1 MAIQFR
7 RGTDAQWESN
17 KGNIVSGEPAVTTDT
32 GRFFVGTG
40 TGTYKEFPN
49 VDKVVDLIYPVGS
62 IYMSVNSTS
71 PATLFGGTWEQIED
85 TFLLSAGSTYT
96 AGTTGGEATHTLTS
110 SEMPSHR
117 HSHYAHYQWHSGS
130 TNTLEANGSIISVDN
145 VSGYAHIDTNQ
156 VATASSYV
164 GGGESH
170 NNMPPYLAVYVWKR
184 TA

>member
-1 MAIQFR
+1 MAIQIR

-17 KGNIVSGEPAVTTDT
+17 KGNIVTGEPAIATDT
-32 GRFFVGTG
+32 KRFFVGTG
-40 TGTYKEFPN
+40 TGTFAEYPTIE
-49 VDKVVDLIYPVGS
+49 KVFDMIYPVGS

-85 TFLLSAGSTYT
+85 TFLLASGSVYEAGEI
-96 AGTTGGEATHTLTS
+96 GGEATHTLTAD
-110 SEMPSHR
+110 EMPTHR

-130 TNTLEANGSIISVDN
+130 TNTLKANGSALTVDN
-145 VSGYAHIDTNQ
+145 TSGYAHIDTNQ
-156 VATASSYV
+156 VATASTYV

-170 NNMPPYLAVYVWKR
+170 NNMPPYVAVYMWKR